1 MKDERTSHLEKW
13 ERMGAATSTL
23 RQIAAYHL
31 HAIDLLNPNMSHSIT
46 EEELLSAADKWASME
61 KSGKD
66 SVDGQYARKHFINI
80 VRDWLI
86 LCGMILARL

>member
-1 MKDERTSHLEKW
+1 
-13 ERMGAATSTL
+13 MGAATSTL

-31 HAIDLLNPNMSHSIT
+31 HAIDLLHPNMSHSIT

-66 SVDGQYARKHFINI
+66 SIDGQYARKRFINI

-86 LCGMILARL
+86 HLGVYIRKQTAFH